1 MSPRIRILPVIIFTA
16 TLALTLKVGGLWHG
30 ADVAVSTATAADTAK
45 KPVEHAKAD
54 AQGKPAGKSS
64 KAKDGAHK
72 SSGGD
77 RKSTGGEDQDAK
89 KKGVG
94 DTFDPTSV
102 TQAEFEVL
110 QRLAT
115 RRTEIDKLRRD
126 LALREN
132 LLAAT
137 EKRLNAKLAELT
149 GLKTRIEGLLKKH
162 DKEQEAKLKSLVKIY
177 ETMKPKSAA
186 RIFEQ
191 LEMDILLDVVERM
204 REVKTATIFAAMDP
218 AKAKAVTARLAER
231 RGLPHPSVAA
241 DDS

>member
-1 MSPRIRILPVIIFTA
+1 MKPRIRILPLIIFTA
-16 TLALTLKVGGLWHG
+16 TLALTLKVGGIWNAG
-30 ADVAVSTATAADTAK
+30 DVAVSTATAADAAKTDDKAAK
-45 KPVEHAKAD
+45 KDAGGKEAKKGGD
-54 AQGKPAGKSS
+54 QKS
-64 KAKDGAHK
+64 AKTK
-72 SSGGD
+72 SGG
-77 RKSTGGEDQDAK
+77 GDAK
-89 KKGVG
+89 KKSVG
-94 DTFDPTSV
+94 DAFDPTSV

-126 LALREN
+126 LTLREN

-137 EKRLNAKLAELT
+137 EKRLNAKLAELN
-149 GLKTRIEGLLKKH
+149 GLKTRIQGLLKKH

-177 ETMKPKSAA
+177 ETMKPKNAA

-204 REVKTATIFAAMDP
+204 REVKTAVIFAAMDP
-218 AKAKAVTARLAER
+218 SKAKAVTARLAER
-231 RGLPHPSVAA
+231 RELPHPSVAT

>member
-1 MSPRIRILPVIIFTA
+1 MKPRIRILPLIIFTA
-16 TLALTLKVGGLWHG
+16 TLALTLKVGGIWNAG
-30 ADVAVSTATAADTAK
+30 DVAVSTATAADAAK
-45 KPVEHAKAD
+45 KEAPAAKKSAN
-54 AQGKPAGKSS
+54 GKDDKKGGNHIS
-64 KAKDGAHK
+64 AKTK
-72 SSGGD
+72 SGG
-77 RKSTGGEDQDAK
+77 GHAK
-89 KKGVG
+89 KKSVG
-94 DTFDPTSV
+94 DAFDPTSV

-126 LALREN
+126 LTLREN

-137 EKRLNAKLAELT
+137 EKRLNTKLAELN
-149 GLKTRIEGLLKKH
+149 GLKTRIQGLLKKH

-177 ETMKPKSAA
+177 ETMKPKNAA

-204 REVKTATIFAAMDP
+204 REVKTAVIFAAMDP
-218 AKAKAVTARLAER
+218 SKAKAVTARLAER
-231 RGLPHPSVAA
+231 RELPHPSVAT

>member
-1 MSPRIRILPVIIFTA
+1 MLSRIRILPVIIFTA
-16 TLALTLKVGGLWHG
+16 TLALTFKVGGIWQG
-30 ADVAVSTATAADTAK
+30 GDVAVSSATAADTAK
-45 KPVEHAKAD
+45 NPDQQAKAD
-54 AQGKPAGKSS
+54 NGKPV
-64 KAKDGAHK
+64 DK

-77 RKSTGGEDQDAK
+77 HKPAAAK
-89 KKGVG
+89 DSHAKNKGVG

-115 RRTEIDKLRRD
+115 RRAELDKLRRD
-126 LALREN
+126 LELREN

-137 EKRLNAKLAELT
+137 EKRLNAKLAELN
-149 GLKTRIEGLLKKH
+149 GLKTRIQGLLKKH

-204 REVKTATIFAAMDP
+204 REAKTATIFAAMDP

-231 RGLPHPSVAA
+231 RELPHPSVA

>member
-1 MSPRIRILPVIIFTA
+1 MATRIRILPVIIFTA
-16 TLALTLKVGGLWHG
+16 TLALTLKVGGIWQG
-30 ADVAVSTATAADTAK
+30 ADVGVTTATAADAAK
-45 KPVEHAKAD
+45 KADEH
-54 AQGKPAGKSS
+54 GKPAAKPA
-64 KAKDGAHK
+64 KAQESDHK
-72 SSGGD
+72 SADGKESPAGSKD
-77 RKSTGGEDQDAK
+77 
-89 KKGVG
+89 KGVG

-102 TQAEFEVL
+102 TQAEFQVL

-115 RRTEIDKLRRD
+115 RRAELDKLRRD

-137 EKRLNAKLAELT
+137 EKRLNTKLAELN
-149 GLKTRIEGLLKKH
+149 GLKSRIQALLKKH
-162 DKEQEAKLKSLVKIY
+162 DQEQEAKLKSLVKIY
-177 ETMKPKSAA
+177 ETMKPKNAA

-231 RGLPHPSVAA
+231 RELPHPSVAA
-241 DDS
+241 DDG